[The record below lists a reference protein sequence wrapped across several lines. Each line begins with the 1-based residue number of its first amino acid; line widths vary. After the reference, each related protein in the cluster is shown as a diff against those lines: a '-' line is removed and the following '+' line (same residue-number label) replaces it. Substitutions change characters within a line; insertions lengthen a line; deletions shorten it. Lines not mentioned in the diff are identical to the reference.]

1 MTIYNRKDIPSLLN
15 PGSIGCELGVFEGDF
30 AQDLLLSN
38 KFNKLYLIDIFSGY
52 ASNFGKYYPDAST
65 LYNLVTTR
73 FQNNSA
79 IEVVKQDSVS
89 FLSSTQIKFD
99 FIYIDTVHTY
109 EHLSQELKAAH
120 QCVKTGGYICGHDY
134 CSEFS
139 GVVDAVIEFSEKYC
153 YPLMIT
159 QEAIYPSFIIHITQ

>member
-1 MTIYNRKDIPSLLN
+1 MSIRNRKDITTLLN

-30 AQDLLLSN
+30 AQDLLSSN

-52 ASNFGKYYPDAST
+52 ASNFGKYYPDASV
-65 LYNLVTTR
+65 LYNLVKTR
-73 FQNNSA
+73 FQDHSE

-109 EHLSQELKAAH
+109 EHLSQELNTAH
-120 QCVKTGGYICGHDY
+120 RCIKTGGYICGHDY

-139 GVVDAVIEFSEKYC
+139 GVVDAVMEFSEKYH
-153 YPLMIT
+153 YPLIIT
-159 QEAIYPSFIIHITQ
+159 QEEIYPSFIISITQ